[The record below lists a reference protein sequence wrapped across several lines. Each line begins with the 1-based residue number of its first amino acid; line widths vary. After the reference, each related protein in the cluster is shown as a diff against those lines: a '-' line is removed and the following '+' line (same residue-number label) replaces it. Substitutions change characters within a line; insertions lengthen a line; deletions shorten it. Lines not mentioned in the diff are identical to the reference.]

1 MRFAPL
7 LCESLLAR
15 KLSCLL
21 LQPSNHHHRSSF
33 STRLLSRAFLLIPL
47 VRVSLLSPSHCQ
59 LFHLSILHPSQSL
72 RKIFHY
78 KHLPHCFSL
87 ISSIASINLHPF
99 HNHYP
104 APSDHWALHSVA
116 ASCHFGAC
124 YLPTLKLQSTTLL
137 PYYYHQSI
145 NQSINQVCCLLSF
158 RSLLSCFHSPLLP
171 SHLSSFT
178 SVANNT
184 FHCLYKPFPLPP
196 PTTSSTNHSTP
207 HLPSSFFNIFNN
219 HLPSSSSIITSSTPH
234 TNTPLQQST
243 DDLRASV
250 KARSSLNNYNSRC
263 SAAPSA
269 TPSVRASPVAPHP
282 PLNLLLIFRLPA
294 LMVIA
299 TPFQP
304 VPPLR

>member
-1 MRFAPL
+1 M

-137 PYYYHQSI
+137 PYYHHQSGMLFAFL
-145 NQSINQVCCLLSF
+145 QVTAQLLSF
-158 RSLLSCFHSPLLP
+158 TTPSVSPLLFHIG
-171 SHLSSFT
+171 SKQHL
-178 SVANNT
+178 
-184 FHCLYKPFPLPP
+184 PLP
-196 PTTSSTNHSTP
+196 
-207 HLPSSFFNIFNN
+207 I
-219 HLPSSSSIITSSTPH
+219 
-234 TNTPLQQST
+234 
-243 DDLRASV
+243 
-250 KARSSLNNYNSRC
+250 
-263 SAAPSA
+263 
-269 TPSVRASPVAPHP
+269 
-282 PLNLLLIFRLPA
+282 
-294 LMVIA
+294 
-299 TPFQP
+299 
-304 VPPLR
+304 